1 MTSLVQQQSLSA
13 PVTRMALAPAAR
25 DVSGIFVDIAGN
37 LARRRSG
44 AALHFVR
51 TDIAVVTPMEEPR

>member
-1 MTSLVQQQSLSA
+1 M
-13 PVTRMALAPAAR
+13 TRMALAPAATR

-37 LARRRSG
+37 LARRRRG

-51 TDIAVVTPMEEPR
+51 TDIAVVKPMEEPR

>member
-1 MTSLVQQQSLSA
+1 MRRINLSA
-13 PVTRMALAPAAR
+13 LEDDQPGAAAIIERSR
-25 DVSGIFVDIAGN
+25 DG
-37 LARRRSG
+37 G